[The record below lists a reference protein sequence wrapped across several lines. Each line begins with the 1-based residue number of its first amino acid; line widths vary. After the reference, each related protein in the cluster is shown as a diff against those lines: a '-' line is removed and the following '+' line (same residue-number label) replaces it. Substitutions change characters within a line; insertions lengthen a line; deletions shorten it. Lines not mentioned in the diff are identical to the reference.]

1 MGLSRDL
8 VSGRTR
14 GQGERRAAD
23 MGVYPEVPERITILP
38 RV

>member
-1 MGLSRDL
+1 MGLDYDL

-14 GQGERRAAD
+14 GQGGRHAAD
-23 MGVYPEVPERITILP
+23 MGVYPEVPERITIIP